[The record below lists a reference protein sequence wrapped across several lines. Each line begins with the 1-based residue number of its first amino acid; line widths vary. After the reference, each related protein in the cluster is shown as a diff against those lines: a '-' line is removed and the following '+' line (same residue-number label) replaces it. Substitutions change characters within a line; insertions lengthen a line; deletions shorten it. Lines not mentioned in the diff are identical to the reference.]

1 MKQVYKIK
9 PFGKGAACNCGT
21 ARYRQSQS
29 SSNTKYVQGVDT
41 IQAVVHS
48 SGGTR
53 TNKNV

>member
-1 MKQVYKIK
+1 MYKIK

-29 SSNTKYVQGVDT
+29 SSNTKYVQSVDT